1 VPLGG
6 ANGIAVDAAGADLG
20 SPPPLDGIIEP
31 DHNWVGGWQEGR
43 DQQQEKSARCGA
55 GRPRGAAENAV
66 EGAETGIALAPQN
79 AQRRRDG
86 ASARRQDDAGEQ
98 HQDVWPGRPREQIGK
113 LREDEEKA
121 FRERIE
127 GGQKARGVLHPM
139 RRVDALN
146 RNNPAALRQ
155 IESEI

>member
-1 VPLGG
+1 
-6 ANGIAVDAAGADLG
+6 
-20 SPPPLDGIIEP
+20 
-31 DHNWVGGWQEGR
+31 
-43 DQQQEKSARCGA
+43 
-55 GRPRGAAENAV
+55 V
-66 EGAETGIALAPQN
+66 EGAEAGIALAPQN

-98 HQDVWPGRPREQIGK
+98 HQDVWPGWPREQIGK
-113 LREDEEKA
+113 PREDEAKP
-121 FRERIE
+121 FREGIE